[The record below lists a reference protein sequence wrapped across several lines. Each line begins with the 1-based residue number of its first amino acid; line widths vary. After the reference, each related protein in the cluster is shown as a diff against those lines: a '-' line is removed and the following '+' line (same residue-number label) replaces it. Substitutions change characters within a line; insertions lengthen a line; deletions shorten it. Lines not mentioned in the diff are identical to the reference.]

1 MMVVWGIVVLV
12 ETHKKKKK
20 TVLQICFRGKS
31 MGTDVKSE
39 GRK

>member
-1 MMVVWGIVVLV
+1 MMVVWGRVVVV
-12 ETHKKKKK
+12 ETEEKKNCAFR
-20 TVLQICFRGKS
+20 ICFRGKS